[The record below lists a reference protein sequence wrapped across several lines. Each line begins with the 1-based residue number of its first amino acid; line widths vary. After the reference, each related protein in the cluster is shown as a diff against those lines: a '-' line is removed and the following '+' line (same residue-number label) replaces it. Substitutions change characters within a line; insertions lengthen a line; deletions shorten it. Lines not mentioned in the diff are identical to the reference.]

1 MSQSYI
7 WAIIDILAAVLIIVT
22 SLKST
27 VLVELAL
34 PVIIILVLK
43 GGYYVVKESKFR
55 AIIYLAEAIVL
66 ALSYTGY
73 IIPSIAIFF
82 AVLLFIKGIYTLVVE
97 GLRPL
102 QMG

>member
-43 GGYYVVKESKFR
+43 VGYYVVKESK
-55 AIIYLAEAIVL
+55 
-66 ALSYTGY
+66 
-73 IIPSIAIFF
+73 
-82 AVLLFIKGIYTLVVE
+82 
-97 GLRPL
+97 
-102 QMG
+102 